1 MKPSP
6 LAPIGFTTM
15 CRTAG
20 APFCLCC
27 HCPRAL
33 VVSAFASPVFG
44 DGLSVGSRRAG
55 GRRTCLRQQRL
66 LGHLWY
72 IAPRSATRP
81 SLKARGMEEGIAR
94 AEVAAQSPHLHPCD
108 MRAVPYRVRAVHRP
122 ACKIIELILCIHA
135 IQICISKVFL

>member
-27 HCPRAL
+27 HCARAL

-94 AEVAAQSPHLHPCD
+94 AEVGCAVTALPSVTCVPC
-108 MRAVPYRVRAVHRP
+108 RTLRAVHRP
-122 ACKIIELILCIHA
+122 ARKIIELILCIHA